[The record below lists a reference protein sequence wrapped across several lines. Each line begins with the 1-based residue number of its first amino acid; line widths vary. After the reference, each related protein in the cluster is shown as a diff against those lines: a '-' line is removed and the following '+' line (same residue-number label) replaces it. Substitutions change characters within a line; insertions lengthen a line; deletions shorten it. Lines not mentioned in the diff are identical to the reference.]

1 MFLGNAC
8 GIGFCVSFAFAFVLM
23 SQLVKQ
29 DGPIISTLLTY
40 GLSQLIIL
48 LIRRR
53 HIRNILRSSLSNF
66 RLFSWVN
73 VLTCANTILV
83 YVILTHLTAFIY
95 VIVFFGTLS
104 ASTYIVSLKTDGLVK
119 SGLHELFIGA
129 VALSIGIASVWYGS
143 NSTTSDQLASF
154 LGLLFTV
161 IASLAGA
168 AYLIVSERFQ
178 KASGLAASDIVAAR
192 FTFTVVICAIWL
204 FASDKTFTITFDT
217 LSIYLIIALLGSV
230 IPLFLLQKSN
240 ALAGPEGT
248 SRFMPIIP
256 VLCGAFSLVLVPG
269 LLTWVDA
276 MLGLAI
282 FLAMGSRLLRRQ
294 KSDGQIQTGT

>member
-8 GIGFCVSFAFAFVLM
+8 SIGFCVSFAFAFVLM
-23 SQLVKQ
+23 SQIVKQ

-48 LIRRR
+48 LIRRQ

-73 VLTCANTILV
+73 VLTCTNAILI
-83 YVILTHLTAFIY
+83 YFILTHLTAFIY

-104 ASTYIVSLKTDGLVK
+104 ASSYIISLKTNGPVK
-119 SGLHELFIGA
+119 SNSSELFIGI
-129 VALSIGIASVWYGS
+129 VALNIGLASVWYGG
-143 NSTTSDQLASF
+143 NSTASDQFMLL
-154 LGLLFTV
+154 LGLLLTV
-161 IASLAGA
+161 IASLVGA
-168 AYLIVSERFQ
+168 AYLFVSERFQ
-178 KASGLAASDIVAAR
+178 MESGLATSDIVAAR
-192 FTFTVVICAIWL
+192 LTFTVVICAIWL
-204 FASDKTFTITFDT
+204 FASDKTLTITFDT

-240 ALAGPEGT
+240 ELTGPEGT

-256 VLCGAFSLVLVPG
+256 VLCGVFSLILVPG

-276 MLGLAI
+276 LLGFVI
-282 FLAMGSRLLRRQ
+282 FMAMGSRFLRKP
-294 KSDGQIQTGT
+294 KSHG

>member
-8 GIGFCVSFAFAFVLM
+8 SIGFCVSFAFAFVLM
-23 SQLVKQ
+23 SQIVKQ

-48 LIRRR
+48 LIRRQ

-73 VLTCANTILV
+73 VLTCTNAILI
-83 YVILTHLTAFIY
+83 YFILTHLTAFIY

-104 ASTYIVSLKTDGLVK
+104 ASSYIISLKTNEPVK
-119 SGLHELFIGA
+119 SNSSELFIGI
-129 VALSIGIASVWYGS
+129 VALSIGLASVWYGG
-143 NSTTSDQLASF
+143 NSTASDQFMLL
-154 LGLLFTV
+154 LGLLLTV
-161 IASLAGA
+161 IASLVGA
-168 AYLIVSERFQ
+168 AYLFVSERFQ
-178 KASGLAASDIVAAR
+178 MESGLATSDIVAAR
-192 FTFTVVICAIWL
+192 LTFTVVICAIWL
-204 FASDKTFTITFDT
+204 FASDKTLTITFDT

-240 ALAGPEGT
+240 ELTGPEGT

-256 VLCGAFSLVLVPG
+256 VLCGVFSLILVPG

-276 MLGLAI
+276 LLGFVI
-282 FLAMGSRLLRRQ
+282 FMAMGSRFLRKP
-294 KSDGQIQTGT
+294 KSHG

>member
-8 GIGFCVSFAFAFVLM
+8 SIGFCVSFAFAFVLM
-23 SQLVKQ
+23 SQIVKQ

-48 LIRRR
+48 LIRRQ

-73 VLTCANTILV
+73 VLTCTNAILI
-83 YVILTHLTAFIY
+83 YFILTHLTAFIY

-104 ASTYIVSLKTDGLVK
+104 ASSYIISLKTNEPVK
-119 SGLHELFIGA
+119 SNSSELFIGI
-129 VALSIGIASVWYGS
+129 VALNIGLASVWYGG
-143 NSTTSDQLASF
+143 NSTASDQFMLL
-154 LGLLFTV
+154 LGLLLTV
-161 IASLAGA
+161 IASLVGA
-168 AYLIVSERFQ
+168 AYLFVSERFQ
-178 KASGLAASDIVAAR
+178 MESGLATSDIVAAR
-192 FTFTVVICAIWL
+192 LTFTVVICAIWL
-204 FASDKTFTITFDT
+204 FASDKTLTITFDT

-240 ALAGPEGT
+240 ELTGPEGT

-256 VLCGAFSLVLVPG
+256 VLCGVFSLILVPG

-276 MLGLAI
+276 LLGFVI
-282 FLAMGSRLLRRQ
+282 FMAMGSRFLRKP
-294 KSDGQIQTGT
+294 KSHG